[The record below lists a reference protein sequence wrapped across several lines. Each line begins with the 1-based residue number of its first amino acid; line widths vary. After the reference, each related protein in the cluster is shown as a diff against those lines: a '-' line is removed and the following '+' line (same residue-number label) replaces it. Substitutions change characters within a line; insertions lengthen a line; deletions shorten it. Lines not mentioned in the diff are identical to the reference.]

1 LSYAGAGC
9 HEYADRGNMMDANSV
24 QERFAQV
31 VARTPGAI
39 AVSSPAGA
47 LTYAEL
53 DERANRI
60 ARRLIGLGVR
70 PEDPVMVLQERSIEL
85 VASILGIVKAGALYL
100 PLHSAYPLQRL
111 QWIADSMGKPVLLA
125 DAIMR
130 ERGLPEVPTVVF
142 ADLDAKQHSL
152 PGTDPNVRTGLD
164 HLVHMIYTSGST
176 GDPMGVAVTH
186 RGVLG
191 LALDS
196 CWDGG
201 AQERILML
209 APYAF
214 SVSTYELWVPLL
226 RGGHLVLAPPGRLDV
241 GVLRRLI
248 SEHRISAVHVTAG
261 LFRVVADE
269 APECFA
275 GVREVL
281 TGGDVISA
289 KAVQQ
294 VLQACPDTVVR
305 ATYGAT
311 EMSLFITSS
320 PMRAPYSMGPTV
332 PVGRGLDNTRLHVLD
347 DQLRP
352 LPAGGVGDLYVAGSR
367 LARGYYGRPGVT
379 AERFVA
385 DPHLGAGQRM
395 YRTGDQVRM
404 RPDGLIEF
412 VGRSGDQVKIR
423 GYRVELAEVESVLAR
438 YHGLAHAVVVARE
451 VENGEKRLIAYVV
464 AEAGQAGTGQAGTGQ
479 AGTGQAGTGQ
489 AGTGLVD
496 MGGLRAHAMELLP
509 EYMVPS
515 AFVTLDSLPL
525 TPNGKVDRQALPEP
539 AVEGSSAYRAPET
552 TRQEI
557 LCSLFAEVLG
567 VPRVGV
573 DDSFFDLHGESLNAV
588 RLISSI
594 QACLGVELLV
604 SDVFDAPTVAELD
617 QQLERALPSQA

>member
-1 LSYAGAGC
+1 MIDS
-9 HEYADRGNMMDANSV
+9 HSV
-24 QERFAQV
+24 QERFARM
-31 VARTPGAI
+31 VARAPAAI
-39 AVSSPAGA
+39 AVSSPAEA
-47 LTYAEL
+47 VTYAEL
-53 DERANRI
+53 DERANRM
-60 ARRLIGLGVR
+60 ARRLLGLGVK
-70 PEDPVMVLQERSIEL
+70 PEDPVMVLQERSVDM

-100 PLHSAYPLQRL
+100 PLHSAYPLARL
-111 QWIADSMGKPVLLA
+111 QWIADSVGRPVLLA

-142 ADLDAKQHSL
+142 ADSDAELRSL
-152 PGTDPNVRTGLD
+152 PGTDPDVRTGLD
-164 HLVHMIYTSGST
+164 HLVHVLYTSGST

-201 AQERILML
+201 GQERILML

-214 SVSTYELWVPLL
+214 GVSTYELWVPLL

-248 SEHRISAVHVTAG
+248 TEHQISAVHVTAG

-269 APECFA
+269 APQCFA

-294 VLQACPDTVVR
+294 VLEACPDTVVR

-311 EMSLFITSS
+311 ETSAFITNS
-320 PMRAPYSMGPTV
+320 PMRAPYSMGLTV
-332 PVGRGLDNTRLHVLD
+332 PVGRAMDNTRLHVLD
-347 DQLRP
+347 EHLRP
-352 LPAGGVGDLYVAGSR
+352 LPAGEVGDLFVAGDR
-367 LARGYYGRPGVT
+367 LARGYYRRPGVT

-385 DPHLGAGQRM
+385 DPFGGTGQRM
-395 YRTGDQVRM
+395 YRMGDQVRV
-404 RPDGLIEF
+404 RQDGLIEF

-438 YHGLAHAVVVARE
+438 YRGLAHVVVVARE
-451 VENGEKRLIAYVV
+451 VEDGEKRLIAYVV
-464 AEAGQAGTGQAGTGQ
+464 AEAGQADAVE
-479 AGTGQAGTGQ
+479 
-489 AGTGLVD
+489 VD
-496 MGGLRAHAMELLP
+496 LAGLRAHATELLP

-515 AFVTLDSLPL
+515 AFVVLDSLPL
-525 TPNGKVDRQALPEP
+525 TPNGKVDRKALPEP
-539 AVEGSSAYRAPET
+539 VVEAASNYRAPQT
-552 TRQEI
+552 ARQEI

-567 VPRVGV
+567 VPRVGL
-573 DDSFFDLHGESLNAV
+573 DDSFFDLHGESLMAM

-594 QACLGVELLV
+594 QDRLSIELLV
-604 SDVFDAPTVAELD
+604 SDIFDAPTVAELD
-617 QQLERALPSQA
+617 QQVEKALQQPQA

>member
-1 LSYAGAGC
+1 
-9 HEYADRGNMMDANSV
+9 MMDSNSV
-24 QERFAQV
+24 QERFAQL
-31 VARTPGAI
+31 VAQTPDAI
-39 AVSSPAGA
+39 AVSSPAETV
-47 LTYAEL
+47 TYAEL

-60 ARRLIGLGVR
+60 ARRLLGLEVR
-70 PEDPVMVLQERSIEL
+70 PEDPVMVLQERSVEM

-100 PLHSAYPLQRL
+100 PLHSSYPLQRL
-111 QWIADSMGKPVLLA
+111 QWIADSVGRPVLLA

-130 ERGLPEVPTVVF
+130 ERGLPDVPTIVF
-142 ADLDAKQHSL
+142 VDSDAEQRSL

-164 HLVHMIYTSGST
+164 HLVHVLYTSGST
-176 GDPMGVAVTH
+176 GEPMGVAVTH

-201 AQERILML
+201 GQERILML

-214 SVSTYELWVPLL
+214 GVSTYELWVPLL

-241 GVLRRLI
+241 GTLRRLI
-248 SEHRISAVHVTAG
+248 TDYNISAVHVTAG

-289 KAVQQ
+289 KAVRQ
-294 VLQACPDTVVR
+294 VLGACPDTVVR

-311 EMSLFITSS
+311 EMSSFITNS

-332 PVGRGLDNTRLHVLD
+332 PVGRGMDNTRLHVLD
-347 DQLRP
+347 EELRP
-352 LPAGGVGDLYVAGSR
+352 LPTGEVGDLYVAGDR
-367 LARGYYGRPGVT
+367 LARGYYRRSGVT

-385 DPHLGAGQRM
+385 DPFTGAGQRI

-438 YHGLAHAVVVARE
+438 YDGLAHAVVVARE
-451 VENGEKRLIAYVV
+451 VTDGEKRLIAYVV
-464 AEAGQAGTGQAGTGQ
+464 PEGGQ
-479 AGTGQAGTGQ
+479 
-489 AGTGLVD
+489 VD
-496 MGGLRAHAMELLP
+496 VSELRTHATELLP

-515 AFVTLDSLPL
+515 AFVPLDSLPL

-539 AVEGSSAYRAPET
+539 VLDGSSDYRAPQT
-552 TRQEI
+552 PRQEI
-557 LCSLFAEVLG
+557 LCSLFAQVLG
-567 VPRVGV
+567 APRVGI
-573 DDSFFDLHGESLNAV
+573 DDSFFDLHGESLMAM

-594 QACLGVELLV
+594 QESLGVELLI

-617 QQLERALPSQA
+617 AQVERALQQSQA

>member
-1 LSYAGAGC
+1 MKGS
-9 HEYADRGNMMDANSV
+9 NSV
-24 QERFAQV
+24 QERFAHV
-31 VARTPGAI
+31 VARTPDAI
-39 AVSSPAGA
+39 AVSSPAEA
-47 LTYAEL
+47 VTYAEL

-60 ARRLIGLGVR
+60 ARRLLGLGVR
-70 PEDPVMVLQERSIEL
+70 PEVPVMVLQERSVEM
-85 VASILGIVKAGALYL
+85 VASIVAIVKAGALYL

-111 QWIADSMGKPVLLA
+111 QWIADSVGKPVLLA

-142 ADLDAKQHSL
+142 VDSDTELHVL
-152 PGTDPNVRTGLD
+152 PGTDPKIKVGPD
-164 HLVHMIYTSGST
+164 HLVHVLYTSGST

-201 AQERILML
+201 GQERILML

-214 SVSTYELWVPLL
+214 GVSTYELWVPLL

-241 GVLRRLI
+241 GTLRRLI
-248 SEHRISAVHVTAG
+248 TEHQITAVHVTAG

-269 APECFA
+269 APGCFA

-294 VLQACPDTVVR
+294 VLEACPDTVVR

-311 EMSLFITSS
+311 EMSSFITNS

-332 PVGRGLDNTRLHVLD
+332 PVGRGMDSTRLHVLD
-347 DQLRP
+347 EQLRP
-352 LPAGGVGDLYVAGSR
+352 LPAGEVGDLYVAGDR
-367 LARGYYGRPGVT
+367 LARGYYRRADVT

-385 DPHLGAGQRM
+385 DPFAGAGLRM

-404 RPDGLIEF
+404 RQDGLIEF
-412 VGRSGDQVKIR
+412 IGRSGDQVKIR

-438 YHGLAHAVVVARE
+438 YQGLAHAVVVARE
-451 VENGEKRLIAYVV
+451 VTDGEKRLIAYFVP
-464 AEAGQAGTGQAGTGQ
+464 EAGQID
-479 AGTGQAGTGQ
+479 
-489 AGTGLVD
+489 VD
-496 MGGLRAHAMELLP
+496 RLRAHATELLP

-515 AFVTLDSLPL
+515 GFVMLDSLPL
-525 TPNGKVDRQALPEP
+525 TPNGKVDRKALPEP
-539 AVEGSSAYRAPET
+539 VVEGLSAFRAPET
-552 TRQEI
+552 ARQEV

-567 VPRVGV
+567 VPSVGV
-573 DDSFFDLHGESLNAV
+573 DDSFFDLHGESLMAM
-588 RLISSI
+588 RLISAI
-594 QACLGVELLV
+594 QACLGVELLM
-604 SDVFDAPTVAELD
+604 SDIFDAPTVAELD
-617 QQLERALPSQA
+617 QQVEKAMQQAQA

>member
-1 LSYAGAGC
+1 
-9 HEYADRGNMMDANSV
+9 MMESNSV
-24 QERFAQV
+24 QERFAWV
-31 VARTPGAI
+31 MARTPDAI
-39 AVSSPAGA
+39 AVSSPAEA

-70 PEDPVMVLQERSIEL
+70 PEDPVMVLQERSVEM

-100 PLHSAYPLQRL
+100 PLHSAYPLPRL
-111 QWIADSMGKPVLLA
+111 QWIADSVGRPVLLA

-130 ERGLPEVPTVVF
+130 ERGLPEVPTIVF
-142 ADLDAKQHSL
+142 VDSDAEQRLL
-152 PGTDPNVRTGLD
+152 PGTDPSVRTGLD
-164 HLVHMIYTSGST
+164 RLVHVLYTSGST

-201 AQERILML
+201 GQERILML

-214 SVSTYELWVPLL
+214 GVSTYELWVPLL
-226 RGGHLVLAPPGRLDV
+226 RGGRLVLAPPGHLDV
-241 GVLRRLI
+241 GTLRRLI
-248 SEHRISAVHVTAG
+248 TEHRISAVHVTAG

-311 EMSLFITSS
+311 EMSAFITNS
-320 PMRAPYSMGPTV
+320 PMRAPYSMGLTV
-332 PVGRGLDNTRLHVLD
+332 PVGRGMDNTRLHVLD
-347 DQLRP
+347 EHLRP
-352 LPAGGVGDLYVAGSR
+352 LPTGEIGDLYVAGDR
-367 LARGYYGRPGVT
+367 LARGYYRRPDVT

-385 DPHLGAGQRM
+385 DPFARAGQRM

-404 RPDGLIEF
+404 RQDGLIEF

-438 YHGLAHAVVVARE
+438 YHGLAHTVVVARE
-451 VENGEKRLIAYVV
+451 VEDGEKRLIAYVV
-464 AEAGQAGTGQAGTGQ
+464 AEAGQVDTGQFDTGQ
-479 AGTGQAGTGQ
+479 FDTGQFDTGQ
-489 AGTGLVD
+489 FDIA
-496 MGGLRAHAMELLP
+496 GLRAHATEFLP

-525 TPNGKVDRQALPEP
+525 TPNGKVDRKALPEP
-539 AVEGSSAYRAPET
+539 VVEASSNYRAPQT
-552 TRQEI
+552 ARQEI

-567 VPRVGV
+567 VSRVGL
-573 DDSFFDLHGESLNAV
+573 DDSFFDLHGESLMAM

-594 QACLGVELLV
+594 QDRLSIELLV
-604 SDVFDAPTVAELD
+604 SDIFDAPTVAELD
-617 QQLERALPSQA
+617 QQVEKALQQSQA

>member
-1 LSYAGAGC
+1 
-9 HEYADRGNMMDANSV
+9 MMDSNSV

-31 VARTPGAI
+31 VARTPDAI
-39 AVSSPAGA
+39 AVSSPAEA
-47 LTYAEL
+47 VTYAEL

-60 ARRLIGLGVR
+60 ARRLLGLGVR
-70 PEDPVMVLQERSIEL
+70 PEDPVMVLQERTVDM
-85 VASILGIVKAGALYL
+85 VASILAIVKAGALYL
-100 PLHSAYPLQRL
+100 PLHSAYPIQRL
-111 QWIADSMGKPVLLA
+111 QWIADSVGKPVLLA

-142 ADLDAKQHSL
+142 VDSDAEQRAL
-152 PGTDPNVRTGLD
+152 PGTDPRVRTGLD
-164 HLVHMIYTSGST
+164 HLVHVLYTSGST

-201 AQERILML
+201 GQERILML

-214 SVSTYELWVPLL
+214 GVSTYELWVPLL

-241 GVLRRLI
+241 GMLRRLI
-248 SEHRISAVHVTAG
+248 TEHRISAVHVTAG

-269 APECFA
+269 APECFT

-294 VLQACPDTVVR
+294 VLEACPATVVR

-311 EMSLFITSS
+311 EMSSFITNS
-320 PMRAPYSMGPTV
+320 PMRAPYSMGLTV
-332 PVGRGLDNTRLHVLD
+332 PVGRGMDNTRLHVLD
-347 DQLRP
+347 EQLRP
-352 LPAGGVGDLYVAGSR
+352 LPTGEVGDLYVAGER
-367 LARGYYGRPGVT
+367 LARGYYRRPGVT

-385 DPHLGAGQRM
+385 DPFVGAGQRM

-404 RPDGLIEF
+404 RQDGLIEF

-451 VENGEKRLIAYVV
+451 VDDGEKRLIAYVV
-464 AEAGQAGTGQAGTGQ
+464 GDSGQ
-479 AGTGQAGTGQ
+479 
-489 AGTGLVD
+489 VD
-496 MGGLRAHAMELLP
+496 IAGLRAHAIELLP

-515 AFVTLDSLPL
+515 SFVMLDSLPL
-525 TPNGKVDRQALPEP
+525 TPNGKVDRKALPE
-539 AVEGSSAYRAPET
+539 ALIESSSDYRAPET
-552 TRQEI
+552 ERQEI
-557 LCSLFAEVLG
+557 LCALFAEVLG
-567 VPRVGV
+567 VSRVGI
-573 DDSFFDLHGESLNAV
+573 DDSFFDLHGESLMAM

-594 QACLGVELLV
+594 QARLGVELLI
-604 SDVFDAPTVAELD
+604 SDIFDAPTVAELD
-617 QQLERALPSQA
+617 QQVEKALLAGSAERQ

>member
-1 LSYAGAGC
+1 
-9 HEYADRGNMMDANSV
+9 MMDSNSV

-31 VARTPGAI
+31 AARTPGAI
-39 AVSSPAGA
+39 AVSSPAETV
-47 LTYAEL
+47 TYAEL

-60 ARRLIGLGVR
+60 ARRLLGLGVR
-70 PEDPVMVLQERSIEL
+70 PEDPVMVLQERTVEM

-111 QWIADSMGKPVLLA
+111 QWIADSVGKPVLLA
-125 DAIMR
+125 DVTMR
-130 ERGLPEVPTVVF
+130 ERGLPDVPTIVYV
-142 ADLDAKQHSL
+142 DSDTPHRSL

-164 HLVHMIYTSGST
+164 HLVHVLYTSGST

-196 CWDGG
+196 CWDGEG
-201 AQERILML
+201 QQRILML

-214 SVSTYELWVPLL
+214 GVSTYELWVPLL
-226 RGGHLVLAPPGRLDV
+226 RGGHLVLAPPGHLDV
-241 GVLRRLI
+241 GTLRRLI
-248 SEHRISAVHVTAG
+248 TEHQISAVHVTAG

-294 VLQACPDTVVR
+294 VLDACPDTVVR

-311 EMSLFITSS
+311 EMSSFITNS
-320 PMRAPYSMGPTV
+320 PMRAPYSMGLTV
-332 PVGRGLDNTRLHVLD
+332 PVGRGMDNTWLHVLD
-347 DQLRP
+347 QQLTP
-352 LPAGGVGDLYVAGSR
+352 LPTGEVGDLYVAGDR
-367 LARGYYGRPGVT
+367 LARGYYRRPGVT

-385 DPHLGAGQRM
+385 DPSGGAGQRM
-395 YRTGDQVRM
+395 YCTGDQVRM
-404 RPDGLIEF
+404 RQDGLIEF

-451 VENGEKRLIAYVV
+451 IEDGEKRLIAYVV
-464 AEAGQAGTGQAGTGQ
+464 AEAVQYQAGKFD
-479 AGTGQAGTGQ
+479 
-489 AGTGLVD
+489 LD
-496 MGGLRAHAMELLP
+496 GLRAHATELLP

-515 AFVTLDSLPL
+515 AFVLLDSLPL
-525 TPNGKVDRQALPEP
+525 TPNGKVDRKALPEP
-539 AVEGSSAYRAPET
+539 AVESSSDYRAPQT
-552 TRQEI
+552 PRQEI

-567 VPRVGV
+567 APRIGI
-573 DDSFFDLHGESLNAV
+573 DDSFFDLHGESLMAM

-594 QACLGVELLV
+594 KASLGVELLV
-604 SDVFDAPTVAELD
+604 SNIFDAPTVAELD
-617 QQLERALPSQA
+617 LQVERALQQPQA

>member
-1 LSYAGAGC
+1 M
-9 HEYADRGNMMDANSV
+9 ADRGNMMDSNSV

-31 VARTPGAI
+31 VARTPDAI
-39 AVSSPAGA
+39 AVSSPAEA

-60 ARRLIGLGVR
+60 ARRLLGLGVR
-70 PEDPVMVLQERSIEL
+70 PEDPVMVLQERSVEM

-100 PLHSAYPLQRL
+100 PLHSSYPLQRL
-111 QWIADSMGKPVLLA
+111 QWIADNVRRPVLLA

-142 ADLDAKQHSL
+142 VDSDAKQRSL
-152 PGTDPNVRTGLD
+152 PGTDPNVRAGLD

-191 LALDS
+191 LALDP
-196 CWDGG
+196 CWNGG
-201 AQERILML
+201 GQERILML

-241 GVLRRLI
+241 GTLRRLI
-248 SEHRISAVHVTAG
+248 TEHQISAVHVTAG

-269 APECFA
+269 APESFA

-311 EMSLFITSS
+311 EMSLFITHS

-332 PVGRGLDNTRLHVLD
+332 PVGRGLDNTRLYVLD
-347 DQLRP
+347 EQLRP
-352 LPAGGVGDLYVAGSR
+352 LPAAEVGDLYVAGDR
-367 LARGYYGRPGVT
+367 LARGYYRRPGVT

-385 DPHLGAGQRM
+385 DPFARAGQRM

-451 VENGEKRLIAYVV
+451 VEDGEKRLIAYVV
-464 AEAGQAGTGQAGTGQ
+464 AEAGQ
-479 AGTGQAGTGQ
+479 
-489 AGTGLVD
+489 VD
-496 MGGLRAHAMELLP
+496 TEQVDTEQVDTEQVDIGGLRAHATELLP

-525 TPNGKVDRQALPEP
+525 TPNGKVDRKALPEP
-539 AVEGSSAYRAPET
+539 VMEGSPAYRAPET
-552 TRQEI
+552 ARQEI

-567 VPRVGV
+567 VSRVGV

-594 QACLGVELLV
+594 QDSLGVELLI
-604 SDVFDAPTVAELD
+604 SDIFDAPTVAELD
-617 QQLERALPSQA
+617 QQLERALQQSQA

>member
-1 LSYAGAGC
+1 
-9 HEYADRGNMMDANSV
+9 MMDSNSV
-24 QERFAQV
+24 HERFARV
-31 VARTPGAI
+31 VARTPGAV
-39 AVSSPAGA
+39 AVSSGA
-47 LTYAEL
+47 QVVTYAEL
-53 DERANRI
+53 DDRANRL
-60 ARRLIGLGVR
+60 AHRLIGLGVK
-70 PEDPVMVLQERSIEL
+70 PEDPVMVLLERSVEM
-85 VASILGIVKAGALYL
+85 VVSILAIVKAGALYL

-111 QWIADSMGKPVLLA
+111 QWIADSVGQPVLLA

-130 ERGLPEVPTVVF
+130 ERGLPDVPRILFVDSDPDQLTQP
-142 ADLDAKQHSL
+142 A
-152 PGTDPNVRTGLD
+152 TDPNVTTQPD
-164 HLVHMIYTSGST
+164 QLVHVLYTSGST

-201 AQERILML
+201 GQERILML

-214 SVSTYELWVPLL
+214 GVSTYELWVPLL

-241 GVLRRLI
+241 GTLRRLI
-248 SEHRISAVHVTAG
+248 TEHRITAVHVTAG

-294 VLQACPDTVVR
+294 VLEACPDTVVR

-311 EMSLFITSS
+311 EMSSFITNS
-320 PMRAPYSMGPTV
+320 PMRAPYSMGLTV
-332 PVGRGLDNTRLHVLD
+332 PVGRGMDNTRLHVLD
-347 DQLRP
+347 EQLRP
-352 LPAGGVGDLYVAGSR
+352 LPAGEVGDLYVAGDR
-367 LARGYYGRPGVT
+367 LARGYYRRPGIT

-385 DPHLGAGQRM
+385 DPFAGAGQRM

-404 RPDGLIEF
+404 RQDGLIEF

-451 VENGEKRLIAYVV
+451 VTGGEKRLIAYVV
-464 AEAGQAGTGQAGTGQ
+464 AEAGR
-479 AGTGQAGTGQ
+479 
-489 AGTGLVD
+489 LDVD
-496 MGGLRAHAMELLP
+496 GLRAHATELLP
-509 EYMVPS
+509 EYMVPA

-525 TPNGKVDRQALPEP
+525 TPNGKVDRKALPEP
-539 AVEGSSAYRAPET
+539 VMEVSSAYRAPKT
-552 TRQEI
+552 ARQEV

-573 DDSFFDLHGESLNAV
+573 DDSFFDLNGESLRAM

-594 QACLGVELLV
+594 QACLGVELLI
-604 SDVFDAPTVAELD
+604 SDIFDAPTVAELD
-617 QQLERALPSQA
+617 QQVGKALQQSQA

>member
-1 LSYAGAGC
+1 
-9 HEYADRGNMMDANSV
+9 MMDSNSV

-31 VARTPGAI
+31 VARTPDAI
-39 AVSSPAGA
+39 AVSSSAEA

-53 DERANRI
+53 DERADRI
-60 ARRLIGLGVR
+60 ARRLLGLGVR
-70 PEDPVMVLQERSIEL
+70 PEDPVMVLQERSVEM
-85 VASILGIVKAGALYL
+85 VASILGIVKAGAMYL

-111 QWIADSMGKPVLLA
+111 QWIADRLSRPVLLA
-125 DAIMR
+125 DATMR

-142 ADLDAKQHSL
+142 VDSDVKQRSL
-152 PGTDPNVRTGLD
+152 PGTDPDVRTGLD

-196 CWDGG
+196 CWNGG
-201 AQERILML
+201 GQERVLML

-241 GVLRRLI
+241 GTLRRLI
-248 SEHRISAVHVTAG
+248 TEHQISAVHVTAG

-311 EMSLFITSS
+311 EMSLFITHS

-332 PVGRGLDNTRLHVLD
+332 PVGRGLDNTRLYVLD
-347 DQLRP
+347 EQLKA
-352 LPAGGVGDLYVAGSR
+352 LPAGEVGDLYVAGDR

-385 DPHLGAGQRM
+385 DPFARAGQRV

-464 AEAGQAGTGQAGTGQ
+464 GEVGTEQ
-479 AGTGQAGTGQ
+479 
-489 AGTGLVD
+489 VD
-496 MGGLRAHAMELLP
+496 LGGLRAHAAELLP

-515 AFVTLDSLPL
+515 AFVMLDSLPL

-539 AVEGSSAYRAPET
+539 VMAGSSPYRAPQT
-552 TRQEI
+552 ARQQT
-557 LCSLFAEVLG
+557 LCSLFAEVLR

-573 DDSFFDLHGESLNAV
+573 DDSFFDLHGESLSAM
-588 RLISSI
+588 RLVSSI
-594 QACLGVELLV
+594 QDCLGVELLI
-604 SDVFDAPTVAELD
+604 SDIFDAPTVAELD
-617 QQLERALPSQA
+617 LQLERALPSQA

>member
-1 LSYAGAGC
+1 
-9 HEYADRGNMMDANSV
+9 MMDSNSV
-24 QERFAQV
+24 QERFAQI
-31 VARTPGAI
+31 VARTPDAI

-47 LTYAEL
+47 VTYAEL

-70 PEDPVMVLQERSIEL
+70 PEDPVMVLQERTIEL
-85 VASILGIVKAGALYL
+85 VASILGIVKAGAMYL
-100 PLHSAYPLQRL
+100 PLHSAYPLPRL
-111 QWIADSMGKPVLLA
+111 QWIADSLSRPVLLA

-142 ADLDAKQHSL
+142 VDSDAEQRSL
-152 PGTDPNVRTGLD
+152 PGIDPDVRTGLD

-201 AQERILML
+201 SQERILML

-241 GVLRRLI
+241 GTLRRLLT
-248 SEHRISAVHVTAG
+248 EHQISAVHVTAG

-269 APECFA
+269 APESFA

-294 VLQACPDTVVR
+294 VLQACPATVVR

-311 EMSLFITSS
+311 EMSLFITGS

-332 PVGRGLDNTRLHVLD
+332 PVGRALDNTRLHVLD
-347 DQLRP
+347 EQLRP
-352 LPAGGVGDLYVAGSR
+352 LPAGEVGDLYVAGAR
-367 LARGYYGRPGVT
+367 LARGYYGRPGIT

-385 DPHLGAGQRM
+385 NPFARAGQRL

-412 VGRSGDQVKIR
+412 VGRAGDQVKIR

-438 YHGLAHAVVVARE
+438 YPGLAHAVVVARE

-464 AEAGQAGTGQAGTGQ
+464 PEAGQ
-479 AGTGQAGTGQ
+479 
-489 AGTGLVD
+489 LD
-496 MGGLRAHAMELLP
+496 PDGLRAHMTELLP

-539 AVEGSSAYRAPET
+539 AVAGSSPYRAPET
-552 TRQEI
+552 ARQEL

-567 VPRVGV
+567 VPRVGI
-573 DDSFFDLHGESLNAV
+573 DDSFFDLHGESLDAM
-588 RLISSI
+588 RLIGSI
-594 QACLGVELLV
+594 QDCLGVELLI

-617 QQLERALPSQA
+617 QQLSRALQSQA

>member
-1 LSYAGAGC
+1 
-9 HEYADRGNMMDANSV
+9 MMDSNFV
-24 QERFAQV
+24 QERFAWV
-31 VARTPGAI
+31 VARTPDAV
-39 AVSSPAGA
+39 AVSSGTQVV
-47 LTYAEL
+47 TYAEL
-53 DERANRI
+53 DERANRL
-60 ARRLIGLGVR
+60 AHRLIGLGVKR
-70 PEDPVMVLQERSIEL
+70 EDPVMVLLERSVEM
-85 VASILGIVKAGALYL
+85 VVSILAIVKAGALYL

-111 QWIADSMGKPVLLA
+111 QWIADSVGKPVLLA

-130 ERGLPEVPTVVF
+130 EHGLPDVPRILFVDSDPEQLT
-142 ADLDAKQHSL
+142 L
-152 PGTDPNVRTGLD
+152 PATDPKVATRPD
-164 HLVHMIYTSGST
+164 HLVHVLYTSGST

-201 AQERILML
+201 GQERILMI

-214 SVSTYELWVPLL
+214 GVSTYELWVPLL

-241 GVLRRLI
+241 GTLRRLI
-248 SEHRISAVHVTAG
+248 TEHQISAVHVTAG

-294 VLQACPDTVVR
+294 VLEACPDTVVR

-311 EMSLFITSS
+311 EMSSFITNS
-320 PMRAPYSMGPTV
+320 PMRAPYSMGLTV
-332 PVGRGLDNTRLHVLD
+332 PVGRGMDNTRLHVLD
-347 DQLRP
+347 EQLRP
-352 LPAGGVGDLYVAGSR
+352 LPAGEVGDLYVAGDR
-367 LARGYYGRPGVT
+367 LARGYYRRPGVT

-385 DPHLGAGQRM
+385 NPFAGAGQRM

-404 RPDGLIEF
+404 RQDGLIEF

-438 YHGLAHAVVVARE
+438 HHGLAYAVVVARE
-451 VENGEKRLIAYVV
+451 VEDGEKRLIAYVV
-464 AEAGQAGTGQAGTGQ
+464 AKVGR
-479 AGTGQAGTGQ
+479 
-489 AGTGLVD
+489 LDVD
-496 MGGLRAHAMELLP
+496 GLRAHAAELLP

-525 TPNGKVDRQALPEP
+525 TPNGKVDRKALPEP
-539 AVEGSSAYRAPET
+539 VVEGLSAYRAPET
-552 TRQEI
+552 ARQEI

-567 VPRVGV
+567 MPRVGI
-573 DDSFFDLHGESLNAV
+573 DDSFFDLHGESLRAM
-588 RLISSI
+588 RLVSSI
-594 QACLGVELLV
+594 QDCLGVELLI
-604 SDVFDAPTVAELD
+604 SDIFDAPTIAELD
-617 QQLERALPSQA
+617 QQVEKALRQSQA